1 MTSGMATLNGR
12 ARSLYLCGCAALVCL
27 SLAAC
32 RPSAPTGTSAS
43 GSSEPSSAATP
54 GEKRYHLKGT
64 VVQIDKAQ
72 QHLVIDH
79 GDIPGFMAAMT
90 MPYPVADAKTL
101 DMVSV
106 GDQVTADVVVI
117 GDSKVQ
123 LENVVVVKKAD
134 APKPAPSSQVQ
145 PGDGAAVPDFALVN
159 QDGKRIDLAQYAG
172 ETVLMTFIYTRC
184 PLPDYCPLVTHDFAQ
199 IERQLAQTPELFRKT
214 HLLTVSFD
222 SKYDTPAVLRNYA
235 HAFGADKE
243 NEKFAHW
250 EFATVPASELPEVA
264 SFFGIFLNE
273 QDGQITHSMCTV
285 VVSPDGKLY
294 KQYDDN
300 DWKPAEMMAAI
311 EAATPGAS
319 PVPVQAASA
328 R

>member
-1 MTSGMATLNGR
+1 METGTADPTKRRRLWS
-12 ARSLYLCGCAALVCL
+12 LCGFAAFACL
-27 SLAAC
+27 ALAGC
-32 RPSAPTGTSAS
+32 RPSAPTSTPSAS
-43 GSSEPSSAATP
+43 SSSSAP
-54 GEKRYHLKGT
+54 SGEKRYHLQGT
-64 VVQIDKAQ
+64 VVQIDKPQ

-134 APKPAPSSQVQ
+134 AGKPAPSSEVQ

-159 QDGKRIDLAQYAG
+159 QDGKRVDLAQYKG
-172 ETVLMTFIYTRC
+172 QTVLITFIYTRC
-184 PLPDYCPLVTHDFAQ
+184 PFPEYCPLVTHDFAE
-199 IERQLAQTPELFRKT
+199 IEKQLAQSPELYRKT
-214 HLLTVSFD
+214 HLLSVSFD
-222 SKYDTPAVLRNYA
+222 PKHDTPAVLRNYA
-235 HAFGADKE
+235 HAFGADKG
-243 NEKFAHW
+243 NKPFAHW

-264 SFFGIFLNE
+264 SFFGLFLNE

-285 VVSPDGKLY
+285 VVSPEGKLY
-294 KQYDDN
+294 KQYDNN
-300 DWKPAEMMAAI
+300 DWKPEEMMAALV
-311 EAATPGAS
+311 AATPGVNPAS
-319 PVPVQAASA
+319 LQATSA